1 MTTDEQRRPDLAA
14 VEELLAAAE
23 LRDAEEPHT
32 ILVRDLWAGCAYAT
46 GIYPSAYAA
55 VDDLEKVLH
64 EATMGACDT
73 GEYETRSPSRSSRC
87 TAPAAAATSSR
98 SGLTAPAVSCK
109 ASLCLRR
116 ALRLTRGRPGPG

>member
-32 ILVRDLWAGCAYAT
+32 ILVRDLWAGRAYAT

-55 VDDLEKVLH
+55 VEDLEKVLH
-64 EATMGACDT
+64 EATLGTCGT
-73 GEYETRSPSRSSRC
+73 GEYEDQVTVEIVPLYG
-87 TAPAAAATSSR
+87 A
-98 SGLTAPAVSCK
+98 
-109 ASLCLRR
+109 
-116 ALRLTRGRPGPG
+116 RGRSE

>member
-32 ILVRDLWAGCAYAT
+32 ILVRDLWAGRAYAT
-46 GIYPSAYAA
+46 GIYPNAYVA

-64 EATMGACDT
+64 EATISACDT
-73 GEYETRSPSRSSRC
+73 GEYEDQVTVEIVPLY
-87 TAPAAAATSSR
+87 
-98 SGLTAPAVSCK
+98 G
-109 ASLCLRR
+109 
-116 ALRLTRGRPGPG
+116 TRGRCE